1 MQRAKLS
8 DMVRGWFIGDFHPTV
23 LTTKAVEVGV
33 KLYKTGDSEE
43 RHFHNIAT
51 EVTVI
56 LSGRVLM
63 NGVEFVSGDIITI
76 EPMESSDF
84 EVLEDTSTV
93 VVKLPGVK
101 NDKYLG
107 APKL

>member
-1 MQRAKLS
+1 MQWAKLS
-8 DMVRGWFIGDFHPTV
+8 DMVRGWFIGNFHPTV

-56 LSGRVLM
+56 L
-63 NGVEFVSGDIITI
+63 
-76 EPMESSDF
+76 
-84 EVLEDTSTV
+84 
-93 VVKLPGVK
+93 
-101 NDKYLG
+101 
-107 APKL
+107 